1 MINNYQLL
9 IEYDGTKFVGWQTQK
24 KGMSVQGEIEKILK
38 KILKKKIRLNGSG
51 RTDSGVHAL
60 EQSATFKSDIK
71 IKNKV
76 LFLRSM
82 NHFLSKKNISILNFK
97 TKKINFHAR
106 FSARKRSYKYI
117 IINRESPLSL
127 MKKKAWHLKKK
138 LNIDLMKQG
147 LLILKKNK
155 DFSTFRSSSCSA
167 KSPIRTL
174 DKAFVR
180 KKNLKIE
187 IFFSSKSFLQQQV
200 RSMVGCLKYLSEGKW
215 SLKDF
220 EKVVKSKQRSKCAP
234 PAPPHGLYLKKV
246 YY

>member
-1 MINNYQLL
+1 
-9 IEYDGTKFVGWQTQK
+9 
-24 KGMSVQGEIEKILK
+24 MSVQGEIEKILK

-127 MKKKAWHLKKK
+127 MKKKPG
-138 LNIDLMKQG
+138 I
-147 LLILKKNK
+147 
-155 DFSTFRSSSCSA
+155 
-167 KSPIRTL
+167 
-174 DKAFVR
+174 
-180 KKNLKIE
+180 
-187 IFFSSKSFLQQQV
+187 
-200 RSMVGCLKYLSEGKW
+200 
-215 SLKDF
+215 
-220 EKVVKSKQRSKCAP
+220 
-234 PAPPHGLYLKKV
+234 
-246 YY
+246 

>member
-220 EKVVKSKQRSKCAP
+220 EKVVKSKKRSECAP

>member
-1 MINNYQLL
+1 MISNYQLL

>member
-1 MINNYQLL
+1 MISNYQLL

-234 PAPPHGLYLKKV
+234 PAPPYGLYLKKV

>member
-9 IEYDGTKFVGWQTQK
+9 IEYDGTKFVGWQPQK

-234 PAPPHGLYLKKV
+234 PAPQHGLYLKKV

>member
-1 MINNYQLL
+1 M
-9 IEYDGTKFVGWQTQK
+9 
-24 KGMSVQGEIEKILK
+24 
-38 KILKKKIRLNGSG
+38 
-51 RTDSGVHAL
+51 
-60 EQSATFKSDIK
+60 
-71 IKNKV
+71 
-76 LFLRSM
+76 
-82 NHFLSKKNISILNFK
+82 NFK

-220 EKVVKSKQRSKCAP
+220 EKVVKSKKRSECAP
-234 PAPPHGLYLKKV
+234 PAPPPRLYLKKV